1 MQQTFHKSKSSLL
14 REIDVY
20 LKNGGTQVAV
30 CISEDEQGATGY
42 LFSRPFVVK
51 MVEQIDLE
59 DEGYV

>member
-14 REIDVY
+14 REIGMY
-20 LKNGGTQVAV
+20 LKNGGTQVSV
-30 CISEDEQGATGY
+30 CISEDEKGAAGY

>member
-1 MQQTFHKSKSSLL
+1 MQQTFNKSKSSLL
-14 REIDVY
+14 REVDMY
-20 LKNGGTQVAV
+20 FKSGGTQVAV
-30 CISEDEQGATGY
+30 CISEDEKGATGY

>member
-14 REIDVY
+14 REIDIY
-20 LKNGGTQVAV
+20 LKNGGTQIAV
-30 CISEDEQGATGY
+30 CISEDEKGDTGY

>member
-30 CISEDEQGATGY
+30 CISEDEKGATGY

-51 MVEQIDLE
+51 MVEQIE
-59 DEGYV
+59 YMEE

>member
-1 MQQTFHKSKSSLL
+1 MKQTFHKSKSSLL
-14 REIDVY
+14 REVDMY

-30 CISEDEQGATGY
+30 CISEDEKGDTGY

>member
-1 MQQTFHKSKSSLL
+1 MKQTFHKSKSSLL
-14 REIDVY
+14 REIDIY
-20 LKNGGTQVAV
+20 LKNGGTQIAV
-30 CISEDEQGATGY
+30 CISEDEKGAIGY

>member
-14 REIDVY
+14 REVDMY
-20 LKNGGTQVAV
+20 FKSGGTQVAV
-30 CISEDEQGATGY
+30 CISEDEKGATGY

-59 DEGYV
+59 DEVYV

>member
-14 REIDVY
+14 REIDMY
-20 LKNGGTQVAV
+20 FKSGGTQVAV
-30 CISEDEQGATGY
+30 CISEDEKGAKCY

>member
-14 REIDVY
+14 REVDMY
-20 LKNGGTQVAV
+20 LKNGGTQITV
-30 CISEDEQGATGY
+30 CISEDEKGVEGY

>member
-14 REIDVY
+14 REVDMY
-20 LKNGGTQVAV
+20 FESGGTQVAV
-30 CISEDEQGATGY
+30 CISEDEKGATGY

>member
-14 REIDVY
+14 REIDMY

-30 CISEDEQGATGY
+30 CISEDEKGITGY

-51 MVEQIDLE
+51 MVEQIE
-59 DEGYV
+59 YMGE

>member
-14 REIDVY
+14 REIDIY
-20 LKNGGTQVAV
+20 FKNGGTQITV
-30 CISEDEQGATGY
+30 CLSEDEKGATVY

>member
-1 MQQTFHKSKSSLL
+1 MQQSFHKSKSSLI
-14 REIDVY
+14 REVDMY
-20 LKNGGTQVAV
+20 FKSGGTQIAV
-30 CISEDEQGATGY
+30 CLSEDEKGATGY

>member
-14 REIDVY
+14 REIDIY
-20 LKNGGTQVAV
+20 LKNGGTQITV
-30 CISEDEQGATGY
+30 CISEDEKGVEGY

>member
-14 REIDVY
+14 REIGVY
-20 LKNGGTQVAV
+20 LKNGGTQIAV
-30 CISEDEQGATGY
+30 CISEDEKGVTCY

>member
-20 LKNGGTQVAV
+20 LKNGGTQIAV
-30 CISEDEQGATGY
+30 RISEDDKGVEGY

-51 MVEQIDLE
+51 MVEQIE
-59 DEGYV
+59 YMEE

>member
-14 REIDVY
+14 REVDMY
-20 LKNGGTQVAV
+20 LKNGGTQIAV
-30 CISEDEQGATGY
+30 CISEDEKGVEGY